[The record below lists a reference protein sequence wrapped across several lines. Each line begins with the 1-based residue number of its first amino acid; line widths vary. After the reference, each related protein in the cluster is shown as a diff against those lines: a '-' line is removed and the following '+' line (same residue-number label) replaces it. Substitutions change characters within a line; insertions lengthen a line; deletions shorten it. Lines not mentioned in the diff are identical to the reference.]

1 MSTKPKKKTK
11 SPFNHTPAFS
21 DVITAAGL
29 QARPAQRAYAGHVAR
44 ALAAPTPGWVSLL
57 QADTGTG
64 KSLGYLVPAIQQ
76 LLAAPAPEE
85 GGRAQLVVATNTV
98 ALMRQLIKKDLP
110 AALTALG
117 ATHLTVGELL
127 GVSNYVSKTRLQNAL
142 AELGELDSEDQELT
156 QALTAWTDSI
166 HAFGEHFGG
175 LPAGL
180 TAPEICCLPG
190 SSDKDSRAERDAA
203 AVADIVVTSHAM
215 VGLDMLRFGRILAP
229 GRRRYLVIDEAD
241 LFYSMLRSWESARLN
256 LTRVRSTLADSLRA
270 VGGARLV
277 KKALSP
283 LDTLMG
289 EIGAMARGRRYVWSE
304 QASAMVLRAHEIL
317 GNALG
322 HLPEDVRGDLQQHL
336 ELEQRSRLLADGGV
350 GVSLVREEPAL
361 VSMNPSLPYLFSHY
375 AQAGYEAVILT
386 SGTLSNDNFDPM
398 RGMEWISR
406 GLGLYKRGNL
416 LLQQIVSPE
425 HYGSLSFHLAGPDFP
440 KVFVRAVADE
450 YTETGVELNVQW
462 LARAAGIISG
472 LRKNKRRVLV
482 LTGSHRE
489 TEELASMIAN
499 LGADKNLT
507 WHTPGEKLSAAA
519 SRYLANQGCLIT
531 AGGGVGLDLRD
542 EKGLAFDELI
552 ITRAVY
558 APPQEEKAQALVDY
572 LAANGRRNTHG
583 QRYTKEDAQRWAYF
597 DSISGAIR
605 RMRQSIGR
613 GIRGPEDHMEV
624 WILDPRFPLAL
635 DFAARHKELRHSVPQ
650 RFLGAYRKAHILGL
664 NPPFP
669 GPDTK
674 ATNAASR
681 KAAATQPAE
690 VIY

>member
-1 MSTKPKKKTK
+1 MSTKLSKKTGGRRK
-11 SPFNHTPAFS
+11 VTPTFEAI
-21 DVITAAGL
+21 VAAAGM
-29 QARPAQRAYAGHVAR
+29 QARPAQCEYAAHVER
-44 ALAAPTPGWVSLL
+44 ALALTTPGQVSLL

-64 KSLGYLVPAIQQ
+64 KSIGYLVPAIQR
-76 LLAAPAPEE
+76 LLAAPATE
-85 GGRAQLVVATNTV
+85 GEPRAQLIVATNTI

-110 AALTALG
+110 AALAALG
-117 ATHLTVGELL
+117 ATHLVVGELL

-142 AELGELDSEDQELT
+142 ADLGTLDKEDL
-156 QALTAWTDSI
+156 ALVQQLSTWTDSI
-166 HAFGEHFGG
+166 HAFEERFGT

-190 SSDKDSRAERDAA
+190 SSGKDSRAEREAA

-215 VGLDMLRFGRILAP
+215 VGLDMLRFGSILAP

-241 LFYSMLRSWESARLN
+241 LFYSMLRAWESARLN
-256 LTRVRSTLADSLRA
+256 LTRVRSTLAANLKD

-289 EIGAMARGRRYVWSE
+289 EIGVVASGRRYVWSE
-304 QASAMVLRAHEIL
+304 QASEMVLRAHEII
-317 GNALG
+317 GKALG
-322 HLPEDVRGDLQQHL
+322 HLPEDLRSDLQQEL

-361 VSMNPSLPYLFSHY
+361 VSMNPNLPFLFAYY

-386 SGTLSNDNFDPM
+386 SSTLSNDNFDALG
-398 RGMEWISR
+398 GMEWISR
-406 GLGLYKRGNL
+406 GLGLSKRGNL
-416 LLQQIVSPE
+416 FLKQIVSPE
-425 HYGSLSFHLAGPDFP
+425 HYGSLNFHLAGPDFP
-440 KVFVRAVADE
+440 KVFVRASADE
-450 YTETGVELNVQW
+450 YTETGVELNAQW
-462 LARAAGIISG
+462 LARSAGVISG
-472 LRKNKRRVLV
+472 LRHAKRRVLV
-482 LTGSHRE
+482 LTGSHQE
-489 TEELASMIAN
+489 TEALRSLLVS

-507 WHTPGEKLSAAA
+507 WHTPGEKLSVAAG
-519 SRYLANQGCLIT
+519 RYLAAQGCLIT
-531 AGGGVGLDLRD
+531 AAGGVGLDLRD
-542 EKGLAFDELI
+542 AKGLAFDELV

-572 LAANGRRNTHG
+572 LAANNRRNAFG
-583 QRYTKEDAQRWAYF
+583 QAYTKEDTQRWAYF

-635 DFAARHKELRHSVPQ
+635 DFAARHKELRNAVPQ
-650 RFLGAYRKAHILGL
+650 RFLGAYRKAQILGL

-669 GPDTK
+669 GPGKAADRKTLRK
-674 ATNAASR
+674 ATQA
-681 KAAATQPAE
+681 KHAE
-690 VIY
+690 VVY